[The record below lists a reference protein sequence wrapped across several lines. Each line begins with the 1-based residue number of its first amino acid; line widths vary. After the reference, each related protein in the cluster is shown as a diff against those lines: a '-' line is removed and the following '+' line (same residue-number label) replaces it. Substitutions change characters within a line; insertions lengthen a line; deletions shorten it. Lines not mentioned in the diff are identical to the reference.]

1 MGGLKSM
8 KEMVRIVDNSKPRKT
23 VEEKQYLICLTGMG
37 QDDWIIVE
45 GRTEAYEYIK
55 NAVHWIDFE
64 NSFVLV
70 ENLSLAERKS
80 VYAFLKHVQDNY
92 DDGFD
97 IDEYIESDREEEFRA
112 SNIDSSVNINSDER
126 LDMASFMDGTI
137 TTENL

>member
-1 MGGLKSM
+1 
-8 KEMVRIVDNSKPRKT
+8 
-23 VEEKQYLICLTGMG
+23 
-37 QDDWIIVE
+37 
-45 GRTEAYEYIK
+45 
-55 NAVHWIDFE
+55 
-64 NSFVLV
+64 
-70 ENLSLAERKS
+70 

-112 SNIDSSVNINSDER
+112 SNIDSSINVDSDER